1 LHFGHIF
8 LVPTRPLENDLARAA
23 AIGLLLSLSQC
34 SLLSLDS
41 LNEADEAIEPPDA
54 VAIEPP
60 DAAIEPPDAA
70 AMSPSDSGWPE
81 DRTAPSEVDVAPQ
94 SVSDGAATL
103 PVDAKARASDAS
115 APTGAADAF
124 VDAGGACD
132 GTKPFGVPA
141 LLTSLV
147 SSSREAG
154 LHLLPDELSGFFW
167 EGPLGATELF
177 STSRAD
183 HASAFGDVT
192 LLKNVNAG
200 VAQYDPSASGD
211 GLSLVFRM
219 NATGASNGDDLYWSS
234 RTSLA
239 SDFSKGTPI
248 SDLDTSFSEVQ
259 PFLVP
264 DGSSLYYA
272 SNAAGN
278 YDIYRTQSA
287 GNGSFAAPT
296 PVAEINE
303 AASVNQNPT
312 VTADDLTMVFSSTR
326 TGGQSGQDVWITT
339 RPSRESS
346 FAAPTN
352 LAEVNSSSND
362 YPSWLSADGCR
373 LYLYSDRSGT
383 LHVYE
388 ATRPL

>member
-1 LHFGHIF
+1 M
-8 LVPTRPLENDLARAA
+8 ARAA

-34 SLLSLDS
+34 TLLSLDS
-41 LNEADEAIEPPDA
+41 LNEADEAIEA
-54 VAIEPP
+54 
-60 DAAIEPPDAA
+60 PDAA
-70 AMSPSDSGWPE
+70 AMALSDSGWPE
-81 DRTAPSEVDVAPQ
+81 DRTAPSGVDGAPQ
-94 SVSDGAATL
+94 SVSDGAANPPL
-103 PVDAKARASDAS
+103 DAKARASDAS
-115 APTGAADAF
+115 APTGAPDAF

-132 GTKPFGVPA
+132 GAKPFGVPA

-167 EGPLGATELF
+167 EGVLGATQLF

-183 HASAFGDVT
+183 RASAFGDVT

-211 GLSLVFRM
+211 GLSLVFRV
-219 NATGASNGDDLYWSS
+219 NATGATNGDDLYWSS
-234 RTSLA
+234 RTSA
-239 SDFSKGTPI
+239 GSDFSKGTPL
-248 SDLDTSFSEVQ
+248 SNLNTSFSEVQ

-264 DGSSLYYA
+264 DGSSLYYS

-278 YDIYRTQSA
+278 YDIYRSQSA
-287 GNGSFAAPT
+287 GNGSFAAST
-296 PVAEINE
+296 PVGEVND
-303 AASVNQNPT
+303 AASADQNPT

-346 FAAPTN
+346 FAGPTN
-352 LAEVNSSSND
+352 LAEVNSSGND

-383 LHVYE
+383 LHIYE
-388 ATRPL
+388 ATRSSGE